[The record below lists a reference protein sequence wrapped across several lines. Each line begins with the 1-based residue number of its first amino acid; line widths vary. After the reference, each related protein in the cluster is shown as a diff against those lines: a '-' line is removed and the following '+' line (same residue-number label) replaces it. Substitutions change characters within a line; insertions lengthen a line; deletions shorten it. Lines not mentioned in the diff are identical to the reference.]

1 MENIQSYVK
10 AAIVLH
16 NYLRQTENAIYCPT
30 GFVDLEDS
38 SGKIKPGHW
47 REILTENKNALLQKL
62 TPVRGSRYKGTAV
75 DMRNA
80 LKDYVNSEIGSL
92 SWQLDYVR
100 RT

>member
-16 NYLRQTENAIYCPT
+16 NYLRQTENAIYCPV
-30 GFVDLEDS
+30 GFFDAEVS

-62 TPVRGSRYKGTAV
+62 IRCVAQGIKTLQWTCV
-75 DMRNA
+75 MR
-80 LKDYVNSEIGSL
+80 
-92 SWQLDYVR
+92 
-100 RT
+100 